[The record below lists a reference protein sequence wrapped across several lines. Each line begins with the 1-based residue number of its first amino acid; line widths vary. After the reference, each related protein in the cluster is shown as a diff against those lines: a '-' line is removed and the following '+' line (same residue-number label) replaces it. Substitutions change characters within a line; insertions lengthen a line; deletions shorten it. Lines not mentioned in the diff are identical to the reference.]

1 MTETDELPTV
11 DLNVDYETILP
22 IQQKRTITFINNFL
36 TNTLSFFNTF
46 SQSCESRLIEFNY
59 KIQKL
64 EAALLILES
73 QLSSIPDQASQHNDT
88 SQEYQQS
95 EDIEL
100 PQVIQHA
107 DVNSEQKE
115 AYHSEGNQDPQYSAF
130 FKMVRVGVPLQAVK
144 DKMVQKGLDPSIL
157 ESGLT

>member
-1 MTETDELPTV
+1 MTETDELPNV

-73 QLSSIPDQASQHNDT
+73 QLSSIPDNGQASQEKVYQR
-88 SQEYQQS
+88 SQ
-95 EDIEL
+95 DVEL
-100 PQVIQHA
+100 PEVIESA
-107 DVNSEQKE
+107 EVNSEEKE
-115 AYHSEGNQDPQYSAF
+115 VHHSPDSLDPQYSIF
-130 FKMVRVGVPLQAVK
+130 FKMVHVGVPLQAVK
-144 DKMVQKGLDPSIL
+144 NKMVGQGLDPSIL
-157 ESGLT
+157 ESRGGLT